1 MSGVK
6 ICALL
11 VKCFNNQQ
19 KLKNISVKYIYT
31 ETLLAVYLTL
41 SIANLKENN
50 LIFYFKANKF
60 F

>member
-11 VKCFNNQQ
+11 VKFFNNQQ
-19 KLKNISVKYIYT
+19 KLKDITVKDIYT

-41 SIANLKENN
+41 STTNLKENN